1 MLNGPDQQ
9 AWSPSSRELER
20 RNARRQISRKQ
31 FTVAG
36 ISSVLVLGALYT
48 LIITSPGWQVV
59 KDTFFDLDYGR
70 EVLPTVLRGL
80 VVNIQLS
87 FIGGFFIAVI
97 ALSLALI
104 RTTKSPALTPF
115 RFLAT
120 AYVDIFRGAPL
131 LLIIL
136 LVGFGVPALR
146 VAGLTSNVIVLGT
159 VAVVLTYSA
168 YVAEVIRSGI
178 MSIHPSQRAAARS
191 LGLTS
196 GQTMRFVVLPQA
208 IKRVIPPLLNDFV
221 SLLKDTGLVSI
232 LGVTD
237 AVRAAQINA
246 SRTFNYTPYVVSAI
260 LFLFCSPAS
269 IQRPASMMAII
280 TARAVLGYFLTNS
293 PVQPSTFSGWSF
305 QMSWVVAAV
314 MPMPSMMA
322 RWFQGSPTQ

>member
-31 FTVAG
+31 ITIAG

-97 ALSLALI
+97 ALSLALV

-260 LFLFCSPAS
+260 LFLLITIPLTRYIDRIIRRSSAKQNS
-269 IQRPASMMAII
+269 EGAI
-280 TARAVLGYFLTNS
+280 
-293 PVQPSTFSGWSF
+293 
-305 QMSWVVAAV
+305 
-314 MPMPSMMA
+314 
-322 RWFQGSPTQ
+322 

>member
-31 FTVAG
+31 FTIAG

-59 KDTFFDLDYGR
+59 KETFFDLDYGR

-97 ALSLALI
+97 ALALALI

-260 LFLFCSPAS
+260 LFLLITIPLTRYIDRVIRRSSAKQNS
-269 IQRPASMMAII
+269 EGAI
-280 TARAVLGYFLTNS
+280 
-293 PVQPSTFSGWSF
+293 
-305 QMSWVVAAV
+305 
-314 MPMPSMMA
+314 
-322 RWFQGSPTQ
+322 

>member
-1 MLNGPDQQ
+1 MSERVNS
-9 AWSPSSRELER
+9 AWSPSSREIQRRGER
-20 RNARRQISRKQ
+20 KRISRRQGIIAAVST
-31 FTVAG
+31 TV
-36 ISSVLVLGALYT
+36 VLGT
-48 LIITSPGWQVV
+48 LFIILVTSPGWEIV
-59 KDTFFDLDYGR
+59 KKTFFDIDYGR
-70 EVLPTVLRGL
+70 EVLPTVIAGL
-80 VVNIQLS
+80 WINLQLT
-87 FIGGFFIAVI
+87 FIGGFCIGVI
-97 ALSLALI
+97 ALGLALL

-131 LLIIL
+131 ILIIL

-146 VAGLTSNVIVLGT
+146 LKGISSNVIFLGT

-178 MSIHPSQRAAARS
+178 LSIHPSQRAAARS

-208 IKRVIPPLLNDFV
+208 IRRVVPPLLNDFV

-246 SRTFNYTPYVVSAI
+246 SRTFNYTPYVVAAV
-260 LFLFCSPAS
+260 LFLLITIPMTRYTDRA
-269 IQRPASMMAII
+269 IRQRTNAQSSEGAI
-280 TARAVLGYFLTNS
+280 
-293 PVQPSTFSGWSF
+293 
-305 QMSWVVAAV
+305 
-314 MPMPSMMA
+314 
-322 RWFQGSPTQ
+322 

>member
-31 FTVAG
+31 FTIAG

-48 LIITSPGWQVV
+48 LIVTSPGWQVV
-59 KDTFFDLDYGR
+59 KETFFDLDYGR
-70 EVLPTVLRGL
+70 DVLPTVLRGL

-97 ALSLALI
+97 ALALALI

-146 VAGLTSNVIVLGT
+146 IAGLTSNVIVLGT

-260 LFLFCSPAS
+260 LFLLITIPLTRYIDRVIRRSSAKQNS
-269 IQRPASMMAII
+269 EGAI
-280 TARAVLGYFLTNS
+280 
-293 PVQPSTFSGWSF
+293 
-305 QMSWVVAAV
+305 
-314 MPMPSMMA
+314 
-322 RWFQGSPTQ
+322 

>member
-1 MLNGPDQQ
+1 MSEIKSS

-20 RNARRQISRKQ
+20 RALRRKLSRKQ
-31 FTVAG
+31 AIIAAV
-36 ISSVLVLGALYT
+36 SSIFVLGSLAVVL
-48 LIITSPGWQVV
+48 ITSPGWDVV
-59 KDTFFDLDYGR
+59 KATFFDIEYGK
-70 EVLPTVLRGL
+70 EVFPTVVKGL
-80 VVNIQLS
+80 WINLQLT
-87 FIGGFFIAVI
+87 FFGGIAIGVI
-97 ALSLALI
+97 AMGLALL

-131 LLIIL
+131 ILIIL

-146 VAGLTSNVIVLGT
+146 LQGVSSNVIVLGT
-159 VAVVLTYSA
+159 IAVVLTYSA

-178 MSIHPSQRAAARS
+178 LSIHPSQRAAARS

-208 IKRVIPPLLNDFV
+208 LRRVVPPLLNDFV

-246 SRTFNYTPYVVSAI
+246 SRTFNYTPYVVAAI
-260 LFLFCSPAS
+260 LFLLITIPMTRYTDRA
-269 IQRPASMMAII
+269 IRQRTQAQNSEGAI
-280 TARAVLGYFLTNS
+280 
-293 PVQPSTFSGWSF
+293 
-305 QMSWVVAAV
+305 
-314 MPMPSMMA
+314 
-322 RWFQGSPTQ
+322 

>member
-31 FTVAG
+31 FTIAG
-36 ISSVLVLGALYT
+36 ISSVLVLGVLYT

-59 KDTFFDLDYGR
+59 KETFFDLDYGR
-70 EVLPTVLRGL
+70 EVLPAVLRGL

-97 ALSLALI
+97 ALALALI

-146 VAGLTSNVIVLGT
+146 LAGLTSNVIVLGT

-260 LFLFCSPAS
+260 LFLLITIPLTRYIDRVIRRSSAKQNS
-269 IQRPASMMAII
+269 EGAI
-280 TARAVLGYFLTNS
+280 
-293 PVQPSTFSGWSF
+293 
-305 QMSWVVAAV
+305 
-314 MPMPSMMA
+314 
-322 RWFQGSPTQ
+322 

>member
-1 MLNGPDQQ
+1 MSEIKSS

-20 RNARRQISRKQ
+20 RALRRKLSRKQ
-31 FTVAG
+31 AIIAAV
-36 ISSVLVLGALYT
+36 SSIFVLGSLAVVL
-48 LIITSPGWQVV
+48 ITSPGWDVV
-59 KDTFFDLDYGR
+59 KATFFDIEYGK
-70 EVLPTVLRGL
+70 EVFPTVVKGL
-80 VVNIQLS
+80 WINLQLT
-87 FIGGFFIAVI
+87 FFGGIAIGVI
-97 ALSLALI
+97 AMGLALL

-131 LLIIL
+131 ILIIL

-146 VAGLTSNVIVLGT
+146 LQGVSSNVIVLGT
-159 VAVVLTYSA
+159 IAVVLTYSA

-178 MSIHPSQRAAARS
+178 LSIHPSQRAAARS

-208 IKRVIPPLLNDFV
+208 LRRVVPPLLNDFV

-246 SRTFNYTPYVVSAI
+246 SRTFNYTAYVVAAI
-260 LFLFCSPAS
+260 LFLLITIPMTRYTDRA
-269 IQRPASMMAII
+269 IRQRTQAQNSEGAI
-280 TARAVLGYFLTNS
+280 
-293 PVQPSTFSGWSF
+293 
-305 QMSWVVAAV
+305 
-314 MPMPSMMA
+314 
-322 RWFQGSPTQ
+322 

>member
-1 MLNGPDQQ
+1 MTERINS

-20 RNARRQISRKQ
+20 GNARRRISRKQ
-31 FTVAG
+31 GAIAA
-36 ISSVLVLGALYT
+36 ISTTLVLGTLALV
-48 LIITSPGWQVV
+48 LITSPGWESV
-59 KDTFFDLDYGR
+59 KATFFDIDYGR
-70 EVLPTVLRGL
+70 EVFPTVIKGL
-80 VVNIQLS
+80 WINIQLT
-87 FIGGFFIAVI
+87 FIGGAAIGVI
-97 ALSLALI
+97 ALGLALV

-131 LLIIL
+131 ILIIL

-146 VAGLTSNVIVLGT
+146 LKGISSNVIFLGT

-178 MSIHPSQRAAARS
+178 LSIHPSQRAAARS

-196 GQTMRFVVLPQA
+196 GQTMRYVVLPQA
-208 IKRVIPPLLNDFV
+208 IRRVVPPLLNDFV

-246 SRTFNYTPYVVSAI
+246 SRTFNYTPYVVAAI
-260 LFLFCSPAS
+260 LFLLITIPMTRYTDRAIRARTSAQNSEGS
-269 IQRPASMMAII
+269 I
-280 TARAVLGYFLTNS
+280 
-293 PVQPSTFSGWSF
+293 
-305 QMSWVVAAV
+305 
-314 MPMPSMMA
+314 
-322 RWFQGSPTQ
+322 

>member
-1 MLNGPDQQ
+1 MLKGPDQQ
-9 AWSPSSRELER
+9 AWSPSSREVER
-20 RNARRQISRKQ
+20 RKVRRQISRKQ
-31 FTVAG
+31 FTIAG
-36 ISSVLVLGALYT
+36 ISSVLVLGALYA

-59 KDTFFDLDYGR
+59 KATFFDLDYGR

-97 ALSLALI
+97 ALALALI
-104 RTTKSPALTPF
+104 RTTKSAALTPF

-146 VAGLTSNVIVLGT
+146 LAGLTSNVIVLGT

-260 LFLFCSPAS
+260 LFLLITIPLTRYIDRVIRRSSAKQNS
-269 IQRPASMMAII
+269 EGAI
-280 TARAVLGYFLTNS
+280 
-293 PVQPSTFSGWSF
+293 
-305 QMSWVVAAV
+305 
-314 MPMPSMMA
+314 
-322 RWFQGSPTQ
+322 